1 MKKVKRWVDYV
12 LFVSRFQF
20 GYMLELPLGCFTK
33 IKKILKK
40 LVSLFTKGE
49 YNIKYLFSKEK
60 TIDLLFLE

>member
-12 LFVSRFQF
+12 LFVSRFKF

-40 LVSLFTKGE
+40 TCFFVYKRR
-49 YNIKYLFSKEK
+49 I
-60 TIDLLFLE
+60 